1 MMMKERK
8 IKAPPLVI
16 YSAVAAAVIAA
27 DQATKFVA
35 AAKLKEIGTYPII
48 KDVLHFTYVENT
60 GAAFGM
66 FSDKRWV
73 FMVLSSVALIAMA
86 VWAVFNR
93 NGKMMTNVSVAMI
106 FGGGVGNMIDRF
118 ASGFVVDFIDFRL
131 INFWVF
137 NVADSF
143 VCIGCGLLILSLIL
157 GEIKSRKEKNT
168 PGGDT
173 VE

>member
-1 MMMKERK
+1 MMKERK